1 MQEALLKI
9 WRAMGTTIVLITH
22 SVEEAVYLGT
32 RTLVMSS
39 RPGRFVA
46 DVPTAFSR
54 GSEAGDSRVIKS
66 SREFIETREAV
77 LSHIW
82 AASEVGG
89 F

>member
-1 MQEALLKI
+1 MQEALLNI
-9 WRAMGTTIVLITH
+9 WRATGTTIVLITH

-46 DVPTAFSR
+46 DVPTTFSR
-54 GSEAGDSRVIKS
+54 AGDAGDSRAVKS

-82 AASEVGG
+82 AAA
-89 F
+89 